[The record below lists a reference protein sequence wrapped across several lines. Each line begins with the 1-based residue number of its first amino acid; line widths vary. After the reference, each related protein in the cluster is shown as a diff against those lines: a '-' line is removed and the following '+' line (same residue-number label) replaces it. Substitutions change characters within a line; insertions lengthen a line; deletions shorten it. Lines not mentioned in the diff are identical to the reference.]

1 MSNSSKETEKNVKTP
16 QRAQI
21 QSRDWFAIMWCW
33 ANWYNLLTWSKWD
46 KCLNIYQKNCLCH
59 IKTQR
64 HIFNWYYQSCVTKLD
79 VGVFA
84 LQLLLS
90 PSLIKFC
97 SIYTLAWE
105 TDSGYH
111 CFRTSNIITNYCNTC
126 LIFWYLTSLLLN
138 VLLGFEQTT
147 SPLLSYNWEVRFPK
161 LTCCWKWIGCFMP
174 CSMYTW
180 IFNLGRV
187 WAIGQSLE
195 RWQPTSKSNPIHP
208 SRRHVCELWTCA
220 V

>member
-1 MSNSSKETEKNVKTP
+1 MFECISKEWWEGRVILDNCI
-16 QRAQI
+16 A
-21 QSRDWFAIMWCW
+21 
-33 ANWYNLLTWSKWD
+33 NLL
-46 KCLNIYQKNCLCH
+46 LLPGLMPYQG

-84 LQLLLS
+84 RQLLLS

-105 TDSGYH
+105 TGPAYY

-138 VLLGFEQTT
+138 VLLGFEQKT
-147 SPLLSYNWEVRFPK
+147 SPLLGYNWKSGSATHLLLEVDRV
-161 LTCCWKWIGCFMP
+161 
-174 CSMYTW
+174 
-180 IFNLGRV
+180 FN
-187 WAIGQSLE
+187 AM
-195 RWQPTSKSNPIHP
+195 
-208 SRRHVCELWTCA
+208 
-220 V
+220 